1 MSGEDAAA
9 WARVL
14 VVDDDPDV
22 QTLVALALAQAG
34 GFTVEPCASAAG
46 ALERARSFRPDVIL
60 MDVMMPGMDG
70 LQALAGL
77 RADEETAGIPVVL
90 ISAGIDRDECG
101 RYRAMGARGVIPK
114 PFNAVELPST
124 LRRIREGHAV
134 GPAYPKEVRDLG
146 SAYLTELPAMI
157 DSLRALAAALAEG
170 GWARAPL
177 EAVLQL
183 AHRLS
188 GSAGL
193 FGLEG
198 LASAAATLETMA
210 RRRLEDGRWP
220 PARSPRMVATLVKA
234 VAAAAPRAPRPGRTD
249 RARPSR

>member
-1 MSGEDAAA
+1 VSGQAGAA

-34 GFTVEPCASAAG
+34 GYTVEPCASAAG

-77 RADEETAGIPVVL
+77 RADEGTAGIPVVL

-101 RYRAMGARGVIPK
+101 RYREMGARGVIPK
-114 PFNAVELPST
+114 PFNAVELPAT
-124 LRRIREGHAV
+124 LRRIREGEAV
-134 GPAYPKEVRDLG
+134 APAYPREVKDLG
-146 SAYLTELPAMI
+146 SVYLTELPAMM
-157 DSLRALAAALAEG
+157 DSMRALAAALAAG
-170 GWARAPL
+170 GWAKPPL
-177 EAVLQL
+177 EALLQL
-183 AHRLS
+183 AHRLA

-193 FGLEG
+193 YGLAG
-198 LASAAATLETMA
+198 LASSAATLETMT
-210 RRRLEDGRWP
+210 RRLLEDGRWP
-220 PARSPRMVATLVKA
+220 PARSPRVVATLVKA
-234 VAAAAPRAPRPGRTD
+234 VAAAAPRAARRGRTD
-249 RARPSR
+249 PARPSR